1 MRKRIAVITA
11 RADDYEQKS
20 IINGIAKAA
29 FSLNV
34 DVVVFTN
41 IYNHWVNDE
50 VLNFENVIFDF
61 FNPLMRQIWVR

>member
-1 MRKRIAVITA
+1 MRKRIAEITA
-11 RADDYEQKS
+11 RADDNEQKS

-41 IYNHWVNDE
+41 IYNHCH
-50 VLNFENVIFDF
+50 
-61 FNPLMRQIWVR
+61 

>member
-11 RADDYEQKS
+11 RADDNEQKS